1 MKSKQLVKTI
11 VLSIVALLLVAVMIT
26 ANVLLDRYALF
37 INRHLAG
44 DNVSTGDGDNNTD
57 ALTFADEV
65 VISAAEESM
74 VLLANKDNYLPKADL
89 TKVNLFGWGSTDAG
103 LLLTGGGSGGTT
115 ITDTLADGTKRIK
128 VDLTDAFT
136 ASNIE
141 YNQTLTKAYEDFS
154 TFDAD
159 YRSGG
164 STGANA
170 VDSLKNP
177 PESFYTN
184 DLMQQAKAFSDTAV
198 VVISRWGAENGGSGE
213 LKRIGSYTNG
223 TYLELTAEE
232 KAMFGKL
239 QEYNFDVVVLLNLC
253 NYIECG
259 FVEDYSCVK
268 ACLYIGIPGQSGT
281 TAIPRILKGEVN
293 PSGRIADTIPYD
305 FQTNNP
311 VYVNATKNGD
321 DIVYQ
326 EGIYFGYK
334 WYETADAEGYFADV
348 ETKYGSGYNGVV
360 QFPFGFGLS
369 YTDFS
374 WKADWKQV
382 DKTLSADGKYT
393 VNVTVTNTG
402 SVAGKDVVQLYG
414 RAPYTQ
420 GGIEK
425 ADRVL
430 LDFAKTKLI
439 EPGQSDTVT
448 LTFSAYNLASYD
460 AYDRNNNGFSG
471 YELEAGSYDLYLC
484 TDAHTMVD
492 FLTANFA
499 SDVQYQND
507 PTTGNKVGNLFTG
520 DTAYANCPT
529 DGSTALNTKVDYLS
543 RANKFANMPT
553 AQAGRSNVGSTPDY
567 RHDNYNDVDVSG
579 ISYGQDF
586 GMYLLQVVKTE
597 GEGENATKTTRRAT
611 KEELDGTQSLGE
623 GESFEFNTE
632 LLKTLNDYNA
642 PEWDAFLNQLTES
655 EVKDL
660 IGMGGFMTKEVYSV
674 GKPRCTDKDGPAGFN
689 NNVTNPG
696 KSSPYTLFPSESLLG
711 CSFSKNIAY
720 NVGVAQGKIG
730 SSLGI
735 NGWYGPGANLHRSAY
750 DSRNYEYFSED
761 SVLSGKLA
769 ANVIVGAKENNV
781 YCYMKHFCVS
791 EAGQNPTNVNTWLTE
806 QALRECYLRPFE
818 IAVKE
823 GNANAIMSAFNRVGA
838 VLSGYNYAML
848 TGVLRNEWNFH
859 GSVITDWFTGGGYMG
874 NHTLGVLGGND
885 LWLCGSTA
893 MAANINLSD
902 NAVAYAARK
911 SVKNILYTYVNTY
924 VTATTVK
931 VNAEAKSPLFVALWV
946 VIDVVLAAGIVLCV
960 TFAVLPYVKK
970 KATATAEPQTDVT
983 DQQNN
988 E

>member
-1 MKSKQLVKTI
+1 M
-11 VLSIVALLLVAVMIT
+11 
-26 ANVLLDRYALF
+26 
-37 INRHLAG
+37 
-44 DNVSTGDGDNNTD
+44 
-57 ALTFADEV
+57 
-65 VISAAEESM
+65 
-74 VLLANKDNYLPKADL
+74 
-89 TKVNLFGWGSTDAG
+89 
-103 LLLTGGGSGGTT
+103 
-115 ITDTLADGTKRIK
+115 
-128 VDLTDAFT
+128 
-136 ASNIE
+136 
-141 YNQTLTKAYEDFS
+141 
-154 TFDAD
+154 
-159 YRSGG
+159 
-164 STGANA
+164 
-170 VDSLKNP
+170 
-177 PESFYTN
+177 
-184 DLMQQAKAFSDTAV
+184 
-198 VVISRWGAENGGSGE
+198 
-213 LKRIGSYTNG
+213 
-223 TYLELTAEE
+223 
-232 KAMFGKL
+232 
-239 QEYNFDVVVLLNLC
+239 
-253 NYIECG
+253 
-259 FVEDYSCVK
+259 
-268 ACLYIGIPGQSGT
+268 
-281 TAIPRILKGEVN
+281 
-293 PSGRIADTIPYD
+293 
-305 FQTNNP
+305 
-311 VYVNATKNGD
+311 
-321 DIVYQ
+321 
-326 EGIYFGYK
+326 
-334 WYETADAEGYFADV
+334 
-348 ETKYGSGYNGVV
+348 
-360 QFPFGFGLS
+360 
-369 YTDFS
+369 
-374 WKADWKQV
+374 
-382 DKTLSADGKYT
+382 
-393 VNVTVTNTG
+393 
-402 SVAGKDVVQLYG
+402 
-414 RAPYTQ
+414 
-420 GGIEK
+420 
-425 ADRVL
+425 
-430 LDFAKTKLI
+430 
-439 EPGQSDTVT
+439 
-448 LTFSAYNLASYD
+448 
-460 AYDRNNNGFSG
+460 
-471 YELEAGSYDLYLC
+471 
-484 TDAHTMVD
+484 
-492 FLTANFA
+492 
-499 SDVQYQND
+499 
-507 PTTGNKVGNLFTG
+507 FTG
-520 DTAYANCPT
+520 ETAYANCPT

-711 CSFSKNIAY
+711 CSFSKDIAY

-761 SVLSGKLA
+761 SALSGKLA

-960 TFAVLPYVKK
+960 MFAVLPYVKK